1 MPPSRTVSVD
11 AVRFGAIIRRLRLRR
26 GWTITKLAQRAGM
39 NATYLGLIENGRNVP
54 SLIAILELTEV
65 LNADAGDVM
74 REVAAARNPPPAD
87 EEE

>member
-74 REVAAARNPPPAD
+74 REVAAARNPPPAA

>member
-74 REVAAARNPPPAD
+74 REVAAARNPPPPA